1 MRSSLIKSSFV
12 IIYIVL
18 YLLCIICSLILAP
31 LLFNADKDTSNTDK
45 SLIKLN
51 STQIELSKTV
61 SIINMIFIIPVM
73 ICFFYV
79 NKTALK
85 GKLPH
90 FVNRI
95 SVGVYFILYIMSV
108 IALIILIQKLFNSNS
123 ISSSNTII
131 SNTLT
136 DSEKQILTDAGITGT
151 ITQVKKTNGI
161 ITEYTITNYTINNDK
176 SITTQGNITGGNL
189 TGATTV
195 GGTIKIKDG
204 DSSTIETDLLA
215 NPSLTLDDNKSTRKV
230 IITGGEVSGGQTTGG
245 NIKNGILN
253 NGVTILGNYEIQNIN
268 GSTSGG
274 NITGDKL
281 ITTGGTTKNDGTNTV
296 NSIDVT
302 ETVQQFQ
309 EYSTQ
314 TYIGGTTT
322 GGITTGGTT
331 TGGTMTGGITTGTS
345 ALITVRNLSLAST
358 ETETGLSLNSSELS
372 FLQTTTIIYFIA
384 VLPVIM
390 YCFYLLRNVWMPKL

>member
-73 ICFFYV
+73 IWFFYV

-161 ITEYTITNYTINNDK
+161 ITEYTITNYTINTINNVR
-176 SITTQGNITGGNL
+176 SITTQGNITGGTL

-195 GGTIKIKDG
+195 GGTIVGGKI
-204 DSSTIETDLLA
+204 EPDLYTT
-215 NPSLTLDDNKSTRKV
+215 PSVDDNERTSKV

-245 NIKNGILN
+245 NITNGILN
-253 NGVTILGNYEIQNIN
+253 NGVTILGNYKIQNIN
-268 GSTSGG
+268 GSTSKTING
-274 NITGDKL
+274 NISGVML

-309 EYSTQ
+309 EHSTQ
-314 TYIGGTTT
+314 TYTGGTTT

-331 TGGTMTGGITTGTS
+331 IGGTMIGGITTGTS
-345 ALITVRNLSLAST
+345 AIITVRNLSLAS
-358 ETETGLSLNSSELS
+358 TETGLSLNSSELS

>member
-73 ICFFYV
+73 IWFFYV

-161 ITEYTITNYTINNDK
+161 ITEYTITNYTINNVR
-176 SITTQGNITGGNL
+176 SITTQGNITGGTL

-195 GGTIKIKDG
+195 GGTIVGGTINTLGSSGLVK
-204 DSSTIETDLLA
+204 STINGQEVTV
-215 NPSLTLDDNKSTRKV
+215 STGNKV
-230 IITGGEVSGGQTTGG
+230 AEGEVSGGQTTGG
-245 NIKNGILN
+245 KITNGILN

-268 GSTSGG
+268 GSTSKTING
-274 NITGDKL
+274 NISGVML
-281 ITTGGTTKNDGTNTV
+281 ITTGGTTKTDGTNTV

-302 ETVQQFQ
+302 ETIQIVNNAVPIR
-309 EYSTQ
+309 T
-314 TYIGGTTT
+314 GGTTT

-331 TGGTMTGGITTGTS
+331 IGGTMIGGITTGTS
-345 ALITVRNLSLAST
+345 ALITVRNLSLAS
-358 ETETGLSLNSSELS
+358 TETGLSLNSSELS

>member
-73 ICFFYV
+73 IWFFYV

-161 ITEYTITNYTINNDK
+161 ITEYTITNYTINTINNVR
-176 SITTQGNITGGNL
+176 SITTQGNITGGTL

-195 GGTIKIKDG
+195 GGTIVGGKI
-204 DSSTIETDLLA
+204 EPDLYTT
-215 NPSLTLDDNKSTRKV
+215 PSVDDNERTSKV

-245 NIKNGILN
+245 NITNGILN
-253 NGVTILGNYEIQNIN
+253 NGVTILGNYKIQNIN
-268 GSTSGG
+268 GSTSKTING
-274 NITGDKL
+274 NISGVML

-309 EYSTQ
+309 EHSTQ
-314 TYIGGTTT
+314 TYTGGTTT

-331 TGGTMTGGITTGTS
+331 IGGTMIGGTTTGTS
-345 ALITVRNLSLAST
+345 ALITVRNLSLAS
-358 ETETGLSLNSSELS
+358 TETGLSLNSSELS

>member
-31 LLFNADKDTSNTDK
+31 LLFNTDKDTSNTDK

-73 ICFFYV
+73 IWFFYV

-136 DSEKQILTDAGITGT
+136 DSEKQILTNAGITGT

-176 SITTQGNITGGNL
+176 SITTQGNITGGTL

>member
-31 LLFNADKDTSNTDK
+31 LLFNTDKDTSNTDK

-73 ICFFYV
+73 IWFFYV

-161 ITEYTITNYTINNDK
+161 ITEYTITNYTINTINNVR
-176 SITTQGNITGGNL
+176 SITTQGNITGGTL

-195 GGTIKIKDG
+195 GGTIVGGKI
-204 DSSTIETDLLA
+204 EPDLYTT
-215 NPSLTLDDNKSTRKV
+215 PSVDDNERTSKV

-245 NIKNGILN
+245 NITNGILN

-390 YCFYLLRNVWMPKL
+390 YCFYLLRNVLMPKL